1 MQRIWNQMPVPQR
14 VAPKGCDKLSRF
26 PVYSTRQKLHETR
39 NKRDETR
46 MSRRVFRCKHH
57 ETRIKRRLFRC
68 KHRLL
73 INKRARSPT
82 NAAGR

>member
-1 MQRIWNQMPVPQR
+1 
-14 VAPKGCDKLSRF
+14 
-26 PVYSTRQKLHETR
+26 
-39 NKRDETR
+39 